1 MPPLG
6 TVPMGLKPKSFLCSS
21 PEGIY
26 ATPGIETT
34 GLPSLGMS

>member
-1 MPPLG
+1 MPALG
-6 TVPMGLKPKSFLCSS
+6 TVPTDLKPKSFLCSS

-34 GLPSLGMS
+34 RLPSLGMS